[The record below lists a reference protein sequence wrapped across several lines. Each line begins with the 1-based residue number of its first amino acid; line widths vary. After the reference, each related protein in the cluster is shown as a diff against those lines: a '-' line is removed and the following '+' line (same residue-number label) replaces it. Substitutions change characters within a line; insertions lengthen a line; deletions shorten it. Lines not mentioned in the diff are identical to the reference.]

1 MKGRITNIARSL
13 SGKTMIMLETD
24 ADPDE
29 LQDLTEK
36 ELSITLK
43 RYVKRRSLDA
53 NALLWAVIGELSKA
67 LRADKWDVY
76 LLMLKRYGK
85 YTYITLKPEAVE
97 DFKQMYRECE
107 VVGESDERVCLI
119 CYIGSSTYSREE
131 FSRLLD
137 GVIGECEEA
146 GVRLKASTE
155 IQEMYEQWQRA

>member
-1 MKGRITNIARSL
+1 MIGRITNIARSL
-13 SGKTMIMLETD
+13 SGKTVLMLETD
-24 ADPDE
+24 ADPTE

-43 RYVKRRSLDA
+43 KYTKRRSLDA

-67 LRADKWDVY
+67 LRADKWEIY

-85 YTYITLKPEAVE
+85 YTYVTLAPEAVE

-107 VVGESDERVCLI
+107 VIGETEDRVCLI
-119 CYIGSSTYSREE
+119 CYIGSSTYTREE

-137 GVIGECEEA
+137 GVISECHEA

-155 IQEMYEQWQRA
+155 IEELYAQWQKA